1 MNLISCFRNL
11 TLKLYYSN
19 QKCTKSRTLFHF
31 HIIESFGSYIK
42 TFRLYYQNFNVPKVE
57 TYFTF
62 RNKNLELEQVL
73 ELESKCFIFR
83 TFIERF

>member
-1 MNLISCFRNL
+1 MNLISCSRNR
-11 TLKLYYSN
+11 TLKLYYRN

-57 TYFTF
+57 TYFIIRIGIKMF
-62 RNKNLELEQVL
+62 YFSNIYRKVLISELIKFTV
-73 ELESKCFIFR
+73 
-83 TFIERF
+83 